1 MADDFSNATDTTGLL
16 LAGSFVLGNLEEA
29 DDADW
34 IKIQL
39 TAGRD
44 YRFDLKG
51 ADSES
56 GTLSDPTLQ
65 VYDGQGN
72 PINDAFND
80 DSEASLDSSLI
91 FLAPASGFYYL
102 EASSS
107 VGETGTYR
115 VTAEDVTGLVII
127 TEPDPPPGPDPNE
140 PGPPI
145 VLPPV
150 SLTASFGGQIE
161 IISGTGNID
170 TLTGNAFSNALR
182 GSGGNDVLNGGGGI
196 DIAIFEGARSSYL
209 ISSNISGR
217 AIADTITGRDGT
229 DTLTGVERLL
239 FADGVLAFDNLPT
252 DNAGRGYL
260 IYRAAFDRAPDAP
273 GLGYWIRELD
283 RGKDFGAVVAASF
296 ITSPEFTTKYGTG
309 LGNAAFINLVY
320 QNVLDRAPDAAGMNY
335 WLTEAGGVGLNG
347 GYARSNLLASFAIS
361 QENLTG
367 VAPLI
372 NDGIWFV

>member
-16 LAGSFVLGNLEEA
+16 LAGSFVVGNLEEA
-29 DDADW
+29 DDTDW
-34 IKIQL
+34 IKILL

-65 VYDGQGN
+65 VYDSQGN

-91 FLAPASGFYYL
+91 FLAPVSGFYYL

-115 VTAEDVTGLVII
+115 LTAEDVTGLVII
-127 TEPDPPPGPDPNE
+127 TEPDPPPDPDPNE
-140 PGPPI
+140 PAPPT
-145 VLPPV
+145 VVPPV

-170 TLTGNAFSNALR
+170 TLTGNAFSNGLR

-217 AIADTITGRDGT
+217 AVADTITGRDGT

-239 FADGVLAFDNLPT
+239 FADGVLAFDTLRT
-252 DNAGRGYL
+252 DTAGRGYL
-260 IYRAAFDRAPDAP
+260 IYRAAFDRTPDIE

-283 RGKDFGAVVAASF
+283 RGQDFGAVVAASF
-296 ITSPEFTTKYGTG
+296 IASPEFIAKYGTNQS
-309 LGNAAFINLVY
+309 NAAFVNLVY
-320 QNVLDRAPDAAGMNY
+320 QNVLDRAPDAAGNAY
-335 WLTEAGGVGLNG
+335 WLAQLDS

-361 QENLTG
+361 DENYTA

-372 NDGIWFV
+372 AEGIWFV